1 MPRKLKAH
9 AAFILQKLEACRQ
22 QDYDQKQVA
31 AIRHKEGIYLEFS
44 GAAGYDL
51 LTKSFDNY
59 SSGIRLLN
67 VREDGQDDEKLLG
80 PLFMFL
86 QKKQH
91 ISLIK
96 SNRIQSR

>member
-1 MPRKLKAH
+1 M
-9 AAFILQKLEACRQ
+9 
-22 QDYDQKQVA
+22 
-31 AIRHKEGIYLEFS
+31 
-44 GAAGYDL
+44 